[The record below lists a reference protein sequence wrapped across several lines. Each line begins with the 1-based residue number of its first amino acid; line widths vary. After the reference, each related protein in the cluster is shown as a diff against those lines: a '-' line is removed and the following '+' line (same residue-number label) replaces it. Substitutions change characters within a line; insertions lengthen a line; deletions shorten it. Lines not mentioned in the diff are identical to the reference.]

1 MSLDDPI
8 PSRLGKHLADGTSL
22 SRRAVAEAVAAGRV
36 RVGEQVAKD
45 PARLVF
51 PNDEVSLDGE
61 PVRPRR
67 AQRTILFHKPAELT
81 TTLADTLGRTDLSGP
96 LATMPEGCAPV
107 GRLDRATTGAL
118 LLTTD
123 GDLLNAILL
132 PEHHVA
138 KVYRLDLDEAVDDD
152 DERLTALTRGVETP
166 IGVLRAEAVRVGHR
180 RLGESVVDG
189 PPDHGET
196 ELWLTLREGK
206 NRQIRRMCRALKLR
220 LRHLHRDSVGPV
232 RLGSLAEGDWR
243 DLSDAEVEDLWRAV
257 GGREHVLERRRAA
270 LRRQAA
276 RARERGTPDER
287 LEAWLALG

>member
-1 MSLDDPI
+1 VSSDDPI

-36 RVGEQVAKD
+36 RIGGQRATD
-45 PARLVF
+45 PDRLVF
-51 PNDEVSLDGE
+51 ADDEVSLDGE

-67 AQRTILFHKPAELT
+67 RQRTILFHKPAELT
-81 TTLADTLGRTDLSGP
+81 TTLSDTLGRADLSGP
-96 LATMPEGCAPV
+96 LADMPDGCAPV

-132 PEHHVA
+132 PEHHVP
-138 KVYRLDLDEAVDDD
+138 KVYRLSLDEAVADD
-152 DERLTALTRGVETP
+152 DERLAQLVEGVETP
-166 IGVLRAEAVRVGHR
+166 IGRLRAEAVRVGR
-180 RLGESVVDG
+180 RRVGETVVGG

-220 LRHLHRDSVGPV
+220 LRHLHRDAIGPV
-232 RLGSLAEGDWR
+232 RLGSLAEGEWR
-243 DLSDAEVEDLWRAV
+243 DLSDAEVEALWRAV
-257 GGREHVLERRRAA
+257 GGREHVRERRRAA
-270 LRRQAA
+270 LRRQAEK
-276 RARERGTPDER
+276 ARERGAPDER
-287 LEAWLALG
+287 LEAWLALD